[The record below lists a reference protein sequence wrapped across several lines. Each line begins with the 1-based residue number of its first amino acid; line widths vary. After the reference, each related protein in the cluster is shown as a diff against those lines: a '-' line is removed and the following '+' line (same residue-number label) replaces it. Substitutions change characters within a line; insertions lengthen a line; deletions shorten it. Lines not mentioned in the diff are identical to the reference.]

1 MRALIL
7 GLISFARNGA
17 ATPCPHVLLSETVL
31 LDGSQ
36 KHLHFWADDD
46 DLDDAAASILSKLGV
61 TDESAVVTLS
71 SRLRTKRDEVCP
83 KTQDDD
89 GDTERACKNTAA
101 AGDSAALLR
110 AHMLDE
116 FGGDT
121 RGEMAVIG
129 LYPGHDASIAI
140 AVGGRVQC
148 VLELERLFDVR
159 YFCPTY
165 SDETRFRDEW
175 TRALAAVRERCVC
188 DPRPCPRAFDVGVVV
203 GFSLFTNSG
212 SRQMMVRH
220 IVEDTF
226 GGPPRAVARW
236 RSVDHHE
243 AHAHT
248 AYFAS
253 PFRRA
258 LVVSYDGG
266 GNDGAFEVYVGEY
279 SKMAR
284 VARLDYNLG
293 HMYRFLASFLP
304 EVTGDAIA
312 PAWCADYD
320 GQTQPMSAAWKARSR
335 ATWLALAKHERPP
348 FGMDLSWAG
357 KLMGYSATG
366 SARSGALLEEL
377 ESLYNHSGQ
386 LRPGFGRVDK
396 QAYIPLPYHL
406 LAAVCSGVEGQRNAA
421 ATIQRSFENVV
432 LGAIE
437 AVLAR
442 TGGAERFDG
451 VVLTGGCALNVL
463 ANQLIADRL
472 RMRVFVP
479 PNPGDEGLAVG
490 GLWAAGPPPPR
501 VASLQYLGFD
511 LWDGDDLAA
520 EARTRGT
527 ASLAALG
534 GPDFLAELLASHRT
548 GNASDGGG
556 RCPQAIVAVVRG
568 RQEHGP
574 RALGHR
580 SLIAVPDSDAIR
592 ERMNALKH
600 RQWYRPVAP
609 MVASEDLEAVFGH
622 DAFTDSPYMSLAPKV
637 KPAVRAAFPAM
648 AHLDGTARH
657 QSVSRDD
664 EPWVW
669 ALLRAVGRRIGL
681 GVLINTSFN
690 TRGHPIVNTVRDSLK
705 MLDELPDLD
714 FVVIEDWLF
723 SKPPAL
729 RKRELMCGIRNGK
742 NSVTVS

>member
-1 MRALIL
+1 MI
-7 GLISFARNGA
+7 
-17 ATPCPHVLLSETVL
+17 
-31 LDGSQ
+31 
-36 KHLHFWADDD
+36 
-46 DLDDAAASILSKLGV
+46 
-61 TDESAVVTLS
+61 
-71 SRLRTKRDEVCP
+71 
-83 KTQDDD
+83 
-89 GDTERACKNTAA
+89 
-101 AGDSAALLR
+101 
-110 AHMLDE
+110 
-116 FGGDT
+116 
-121 RGEMAVIG
+121 
-129 LYPGHDASIAI
+129 
-140 AVGGRVQC
+140 
-148 VLELERLFDVR
+148 
-159 YFCPTY
+159 
-165 SDETRFRDEW
+165 
-175 TRALAAVRERCVC
+175 
-188 DPRPCPRAFDVGVVV
+188 
-203 GFSLFTNSG
+203 
-212 SRQMMVRH
+212 VRH

-279 SKMAR
+279 SKMVR

-293 HMYRFLASFLP
+293 HMYRWLASFLP

-335 ATWLALAKHERPP
+335 AAWRLAKHDRPP
-348 FGMDLSWAG
+348 FGYPDLSWAG

-386 LRPGFGRVDK
+386 LLMSGPARPRRQTRIFPSPVSSSRS
-396 QAYIPLPYHL
+396 
-406 LAAVCSGVEGQRNAA
+406 VCSGVEGQRHAA

-437 AVLAR
+437 ACSRAQ
-442 TGGAERFDG
+442 GAERFDG

-501 VASLQYLGFD
+501 VTKLQYLGFD
-511 LWDGDDLAA
+511 LWDGDALAA
-520 EARTRGT
+520 EARTRGA

-574 RALGHR
+574 RALG
-580 SLIAVPDSDAIR
+580 
-592 ERMNALKH
+592 
-600 RQWYRPVAP
+600 
-609 MVASEDLEAVFGH
+609 
-622 DAFTDSPYMSLAPKV
+622 
-637 KPAVRAAFPAM
+637 
-648 AHLDGTARH
+648 TAR
-657 QSVSRDD
+657 SSRC
-664 EPWVW
+664 
-669 ALLRAVGRRIGL
+669 RIR
-681 GVLINTSFN
+681 
-690 TRGHPIVNTVRDSLK
+690 TRSAI
-705 MLDELPDLD
+705 
-714 FVVIEDWLF
+714 
-723 SKPPAL
+723 A
-729 RKRELMCGIRNGK
+729 
-742 NSVTVS
+742 